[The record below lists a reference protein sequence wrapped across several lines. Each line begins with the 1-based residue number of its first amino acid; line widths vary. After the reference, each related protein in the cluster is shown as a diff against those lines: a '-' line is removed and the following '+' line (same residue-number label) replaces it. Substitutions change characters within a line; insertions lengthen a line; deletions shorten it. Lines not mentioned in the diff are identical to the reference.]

1 MPLVQ
6 QNGVNWIQTANSHY
20 DGYEPKSASH
30 NLLGILRYWCQAQFQ
45 LASPVPL
52 ELSLALSLL
61 PTTSIQPGK

>member
-6 QNGVNWIQTANSHY
+6 QNVNWIQTANSHY

-45 LASPVPL
+45 LASPVPV
-52 ELSLALSLL
+52 ELRSALSLIITT
-61 PTTSIQPGK
+61 PTHPGK